1 MKIFKLEKKDNKMK
15 LENLFKNVVDYNE
28 PVKKVKINRR
38 IYRLTPKYKKKIPKA
53 FIGMAFGSGKEYN
66 KILAESINDAKK
78 YYKKEIPVFAQT
90 EVGNFLKKEKSV
102 YTFGETYKK
111 GESSKVLSK
120 IDSYE
125 ILRQISEKMDEL
137 SVSKKDVLYFAH
149 PSHVYRVQEQ
159 GKIFGIKGGVFIPER
174 IVWPE
179 KDPQWWVQNPENW
192 KKREKM
198 GRLFLWLTGKI
209 KREF

>member
-1 MKIFKLEKKDNKMK
+1 MK
-15 LENLFKNVVDYNE
+15 LEEIFKNLVDYE
-28 PVKKVKINRR
+28 KSTKKIKINEKDYR
-38 IYRLTPKYKKKIPKA
+38 ITPVFKKKTPKA
-53 FIGMAFGSGKEYN
+53 FVGLAFGSGKRYN
-66 KILAESINDAKK
+66 QILGDSILDAKK
-78 YYKKEIPVFAQT
+78 YFKKFSKKTIPIFVQT
-90 EVGNFLKKEKSV
+90 EIGNFLKKEKSV

-111 GESSKVLSK
+111 GESSKVISK
-120 IDSYE
+120 VDSYE